1 MAYSIEMKPPYDPPA
16 RTIRSAP
23 IHCRRPSTSAAHC
36 SCVKGGLPSLSP
48 EPRASKTTTRKVS
61 ASAPKLARGSA
72 RDPSPGAPWCA
83 ISTGAPSGPRTS
95 TASLFPLIS
104 TNIGTPDLQVNDRVL
119 EVARVRGEGPWAVLG
134 HEDAVGV
141 AVSVV
146 AGAVE
151 AGLAGD

>member
-61 ASAPKLARGSA
+61 ASAPKLARA
-72 RDPSPGAPWCA
+72 L
-83 ISTGAPSGPRTS
+83 GPE
-95 TASLFPLIS
+95 
-104 TNIGTPDLQVNDRVL
+104 DLDGQL
-119 EVARVRGEGPWAVLG
+119 
-134 HEDAVGV
+134 
-141 AVSVV
+141 VSVDLY
-146 AGAVE
+146 E
-151 AGLAGD
+151 HRYS